1 MTRIRYWNTAG
12 AAFGLLAGTLLHFVY
27 EWFGGSFW
35 AVVGA
40 VNESTWEHLKLL
52 FFPILLFGILEYLS
66 YGKDTPGFL
75 PIKTAS
81 ILLGMGLIV
90 VLFYTYTGILGF
102 NWAPIDISLFI
113 IGILAAY
120 WFSAKQL
127 EQPSS
132 WALSSAT
139 TAVSAGI
146 LLLLLLFFI
155 VFTFSPPEIGL
166 FLDPVTGKYGLAS

>member
-1 MTRIRYWNTAG
+1 MTRIRNWNIAG

-35 AVVGA
+35 AIIGA

-52 FFPILLFGILEYLS
+52 FFPILFFGILEYFS
-66 YGKDTPGFL
+66 YGKNTPGFI
-75 PIKTAS
+75 PIKTVS
-81 ILLGMGLIV
+81 ILLGMALIV

-102 NWAPIDISLFI
+102 NLAPIDISLFV
-113 IGILAAY
+113 IGILSAY

-127 EQPSS
+127 AQPPS
-132 WALSSAT
+132 WALSSA
-139 TAVSAGI
+139 ANALFAGI

-166 FLDPVTGKYGLAS
+166 FLDPVTGNYGLAS